1 MPGLLPGAERHR
13 QRIPAPAA
21 LTSGRPRRGR
31 PGPRRRFVCAR
42 PAPARLG
49 TGRGASCRL
58 RLRRGRRVPPP
69 HLRCRSGGP
78 SAPEKQPASP
88 GPVGGTRCST
98 APAAAAPGRPPEAA
112 DLSPSAA
119 PPDRAESGRA
129 GPCFPRPLRAA
140 PIPPGVPQ
148 LPARSSG
155 LSKRGLRPPRPSR
168 FGRRAAA
175 PGPFP
180 VPPAA
185 GERRARRGREEGA
198 RRGRGCPPP
207 PGPPR
212 HRRPRSLPGS
222 EQAGQAA
229 RRARGS
235 GAGRPL
241 PRAGAE
247 RGAGPSV
254 GAGPGPGRAGRA
266 RRSGP
271 ELVCGAV
278 IDSGNVSNRRGRE
291 KGGGRQRG
299 RESKGPKLDLYG
311 TFFAK
316 IKGK

>member
-1 MPGLLPGAERHR
+1 MSPH
-13 QRIPAPAA
+13 
-21 LTSGRPRRGR
+21 LTSAVGRGGRPHPKSSRHPPARSAGHVAAQLPLRQHRGGRPR
-31 PGPRRRFVCAR
+31 
-42 PAPARLG
+42 
-49 TGRGASCRL
+49 
-58 RLRRGRRVPPP
+58 PPTSP
-69 HLRCRSGGP
+69 Q
-78 SAPEKQPASP
+78 AQP
-88 GPVGGTRCST
+88 
-98 APAAAAPGRPPEAA
+98 
-112 DLSPSAA
+112 

-140 PIPPGVPQ
+140 PVPPGVPQ